1 MELIVISDLHLSVGY
16 NDQTGRY
23 SRNEDFFFDEEFKRF
38 LEYLQK
44 AKSTKKHL
52 IIAGD
57 LFDFLQVDGCKA
69 SELYEKHKKGGV
81 PIKFEITP
89 KERKFGLGTEEDKT
103 VWKLGVI
110 AKGHNVFFQA
120 LGNFLS
126 KGNRLSII
134 TGNHDIELYWKKVQ
148 KELVNRIIEFKNSQ
162 VTDQQ
167 IEDRIDFYPW
177 FYYDKDYKTYI
188 EHGNQYDR
196 LNSFQYFLHPLLE
209 YGSDKLWLPFGSFF
223 VRYFFNKLEISNPF
237 ADNIKPPTK
246 YMRWAWKEDKLQFL
260 KTVLRYLPTMIR
272 VFLKGGKLS
281 KAKKEFL
288 EGKNGEELKKLA
300 DGFGLP
306 SDAVTKIYSLKARPF
321 TRNKLLNILT
331 FSTFSFIIIAIIVS
345 IVLFLPFERSLQT
358 SLYSFGLLIV
368 PFARWVLK
376 FFQKDPFK
384 KILVK
389 VLVWIQKH
397 LKVPFAKW
405 VLKFLQKDPFE
416 KILPMIKEHLEDVG
430 IDVQTIVFGHTH
442 DPDIKDI
449 RIVDKE
455 FRYFNTGTWT
465 TVFSE
470 EERIIR
476 EAKQFAFVRIKKV
489 SGKPQATL
497 HRWNDSLERHE
508 KLILFEPKP

>member
-44 AKSTKKHL
+44 AKSPKKHL

-57 LFDFLQVDGCKA
+57 LFDFLQVDGCKTK
-69 SELYEKHKKGGV
+69 ELDEKGGV
-81 PIKFEITP
+81 PFKITP

-134 TGNHDIELYWKKVQ
+134 TGNHDIELYWKKVK

-162 VTDQQ
+162 VTNQQ

-209 YGSDKLWLPFGSFF
+209 DGSDKLWLPFGSFF
-223 VRYFFNKLEISNPF
+223 VRYFFNKLEASNPF

-260 KTVLRYLPTMIR
+260 KNIFLYLPTMIR

-281 KAKKEFL
+281 KAKKELL
-288 EGKNGEELKKLA
+288 EKENDKQLDELAQK
-300 DGFGLP
+300 FGLP

-345 IVLFLPFERSLQT
+345 IVLFFPFKRSLQT

-368 PFARWVLK
+368 PIARWVLK

-384 KILVK
+384 KTLVK
-389 VLVWIQKH
+389 VLEWIQKH
-397 LKVPFAKW
+397 LKVPIAEW
-405 VLKFLQKDPFE
+405 VLKFLQQDPFE
-416 KILPMIKEHLEDVG
+416 EIRPKIKAYLEDVG
-430 IDVQTIVFGHTH
+430 TDVEIIVFGHTH

-465 TVFSE
+465 IVLSE

-476 EAKQFAFVRIKKV
+476 EAKQFAFVWIKEED
-489 SGKPQATL
+489 GKPQATL
-497 HRWNDSLERHE
+497 NRWNDSLKQPE
-508 KLILFEPKP
+508 KVILFEPKS